1 MIQTGLSTAEADGK
15 RRPVGQGRKR
25 GDGRRLETVLL
36 RALNGAAAEGGAL
49 PSSGKPSGYGLWG
62 EYGCK
67 TET

>member
-1 MIQTGLSTAEADGK
+1 MIQSGRATAEADGK
-15 RRPVGQGRKR
+15 CRPVGQGRKR
-25 GDGRRLETVLL
+25 EDGRRLETVLL

-49 PSSGKPSGYGLWG
+49 PSPGKPSGYGLWG